1 MFTSVLCV
9 ISPRE
14 FCQSLTLKG
23 FEKEKEKKKATDRSK
38 GYFTENKGS
47 HKTGIPGDMKMLEPA
62 GACLY
67 CPRFSIF

>member
-23 FEKEKEKKKATDRSK
+23 FKKEKEKKATDRSK
-38 GYFTENKGS
+38 GCFTENKGS

-62 GACLY
+62 EAGLY
-67 CPRFSIF
+67 CPCFSIF